1 MENIIVETIKRI
13 AAQRVKIIIQG
24 TVKFNQDGKC
34 ELEDRGGVYGFA
46 VKLEQNEIK
55 DFFEKH
61 CDPRRLRNNSK
72 TWADWC
78 CLGDGFY
85 PLYWGCDINL
95 GSRLREHTKA
105 SRTVGSIQLD
115 RKEYLHGREVIYG
128 AVFCSDRNGVEKELR
143 EIYFDIYKNS
153 QLK

>member
-1 MENIIVETIKRI
+1 MENKIVETIKSI
-13 AAQRVKIIIQG
+13 AGKRVKANIQG
-24 TVKFNQDGKC
+24 TLKFNNDGKC
-34 ELEDRGGVYGFA
+34 ELEERGGVYGFA

-72 TWADWC
+72 TWVDWC

-128 AVFCSDRNGVEKELR
+128 AVFCSDRKGVEKELR
-143 EIYFDIYKNS
+143 EKYLDIYKNS